1 MKKRKR
7 VKLEAYGWRVGSTA
21 EFLTLSPEE
30 AALVETKL
38 VLSRSLR
45 ARRTKQRWSQTT
57 LARHLKS
64 SQSRVAKMESA
75 DPSVSVDL
83 LLRAL
88 FALGATP
95 RDIAKDLQLDPGL
108 GARRRRPACRVTR

>member
-1 MKKRKR
+1 MKRGKRA
-7 VKLEAYGWRVGSTA
+7 KLKAGGWSVGSAT
-21 EFLTLSPEE
+21 EFLALSPEE
-30 AALVETKL
+30 AALVEIK
-38 VLSRSLR
+38 VALSRSLR
-45 ARRTKQRWSQTT
+45 LRRTRQRLSQTA

-75 DPSVSVDL
+75 DASVSVDL

-95 RDIAKDLQLDPGL
+95 RDVAKVL
-108 GARRRRPACRVTR
+108 AA

>member
-7 VKLEAYGWRVGSTA
+7 AQLEAHGWRVGSAA
-21 EFLTLSPEE
+21 EFLALSPEE

-38 VLSRSLR
+38 ALSRSLR
-45 ARRTKQRWSQTT
+45 ARRTKKRLSQTA
-57 LARHLKS
+57 LARYLKS

-88 FALGATP
+88 FALGATR
-95 RDIAKDLQLDPGL
+95 RDIAKALQAPG
-108 GARRRRPACRVTR
+108 GKAA

>member
-1 MKKRKR
+1 MKTRKR
-7 VKLEAYGWRVGSTA
+7 GKLESHGWRVGSAA
-21 EFLTLSPEE
+21 EFLALTPEE

-38 VLSRSLR
+38 ALSRSLR
-45 ARRTKQRWSQTT
+45 AHRTKQGMSQTA
-57 LARHLKS
+57 LGRHLKS
-64 SQSRVAKMESA
+64 SQSRVAKMEAA

-95 RDIAKDLQLDPGL
+95 RDIAKALQ
-108 GARRRRPACRVTR
+108 AA

>member
-7 VKLEAYGWRVGSTA
+7 AKLESQGWRVGSA
-21 EFLTLSPEE
+21 ADFLTLSPEE
-30 AALVETKL
+30 AALIEIKL
-38 VLSRSLR
+38 GLSRSLR
-45 ARRTKQRWSQTT
+45 LRRTKQALSQTA
-57 LARHLKS
+57 LARYLKT

-88 FALGATP
+88 LALGATP
-95 RDIAKDLQLDPGL
+95 WDVATALRAGGGK
-108 GARRRRPACRVTR
+108 AA